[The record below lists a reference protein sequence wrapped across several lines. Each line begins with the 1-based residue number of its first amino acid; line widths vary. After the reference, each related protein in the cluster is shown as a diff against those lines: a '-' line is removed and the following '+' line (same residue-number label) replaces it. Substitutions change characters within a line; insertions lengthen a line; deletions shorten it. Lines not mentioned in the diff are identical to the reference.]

1 MQEKIFMKQFL
12 IFFSLILVSCQN
24 KSSNHSNE
32 ITIDI
37 QTDSL
42 INQKTDSIFDKKVSV
57 SNMFNFLDLNKNVYT
72 VKINYQGN
80 DSLISFVGG
89 FVEEDIFDK
98 ARYEW
103 DSDSSIIMTL
113 FNSKNGINKNIY
125 LTGSMDG
132 ESGHNGILR

>member
-1 MQEKIFMKQFL
+1 MKQFL

-57 SNMFNFLDLNKNVYT
+57 SNMFNFWDLNKNVYT

-80 DSLISFVGG
+80 DSIISFMGG

-98 ARYEW
+98 AKYQW
-103 DSDSSIIMTL
+103 YSDSSITMTL
-113 FNSKNGINKNIY
+113 FNSKNGISKNIF
-125 LTGSMDG
+125 LTGTMDG
-132 ESGHNGILR
+132 KSGHSGYLK